1 LLADLENLPDP
12 DELEKDIAE
21 KPEAGLECFKA
32 IIVSLNTNFPDCLI
46 FRQTYLLY
54 LTCTLLK

>member
-46 FRQTYLLY
+46 FRQTYLSQIMH
-54 LTCTLLK
+54 